1 MATITQDQLNEILKR
16 APASV
21 TRDQMISALQ
31 SRGHKLDVPVQQE
44 QGNTSIF
51 TPFQA
56 NANESIGSA
65 ATKTAGNL
73 LPSAAKFV
81 KGAAESLNPVT
92 IIKNLVSIPKEFKN
106 LLDLN
111 GGDIGKSVIDTVKQS
126 PKAAYDTLV
135 PAAARH
141 LLAGDIQSAQ
151 KAVIEDPV
159 GSVAPFVLTMKGIAE
174 RAGVG
179 AEFDAAI
186 KKVASPV
193 TETATKA
200 KNAVTSS
207 AEKTGKF
214 AVGQATGLNPE
225 TVTTIIDNPKA
236 LGAALKEKLSRKT
249 LGNSVKSAIEER
261 LNQISETGAG
271 YQTIRDAG
279 GVANFTK
286 GWLRESLT
294 KNGWIDETSGSFKST
309 KTSLLSKSERS
320 ALLEFQKTFAKKA
333 SLTAEEFLD
342 GRKYLDKWSKWSMDA
357 TTEGRALFRQIRHEY
372 NQLGSKQFNGLGE
385 LDKVY
390 GSEREALTS
399 TLKDYVAKTKDGTV
413 ILKDGALNKIANAAG
428 TGKDAV
434 LLRLKKLIPDIE
446 PQLQLLKAIEDIKN
460 ASGQKVGTYARAA
473 GLGAGAMTLNPS
485 LILASII
492 STPSIAV
499 PLLRGLG
506 MSMPKIRS
514 IIKIIGAPG
523 RALNEAPDAV
533 KPAFMNSNDQQQ

>member
-1 MATITQDQLNEILKR
+1 MATITQDQFNEILKR

-21 TRDQMISALQ
+21 TRDQLISSLQ
-31 SRGHKLDVPVQQE
+31 SRGHKVEVPVQQE

-51 TPFQA
+51 APFQA
-56 NANESIGSA
+56 NTNESVGSA
-65 ATKTAGNL
+65 AAKTAGNL

-111 GGDIGKSVIDTVKQS
+111 GGDFGKSVADTVKQS
-126 PKAAYDTLV
+126 PKAAYETLV
-135 PAAARH
+135 PPAARH
-141 LLAGDIQSAQ
+141 LLAGDIQAAQ

-159 GSVAPFVLTMKGIAE
+159 GSVAPFILTMKGIAE

-179 AEFDAAI
+179 AEFDAAM

-193 TETATKA
+193 TDTATKV
-200 KNAVTSS
+200 KETITGS
-207 AEKTGKF
+207 AEKTSKF
-214 AVGQATGLNPE
+214 AIGQATGLNPE
-225 TVTTIIDNPKA
+225 TVSTIIDNPKA
-236 LGAALKEKLSRKT
+236 LGAALKERLSRKT
-249 LGNSVKSAIEER
+249 LGQTVKGAIEDR
-261 LNQISETGAG
+261 LNQISETGSG
-271 YQTIRDAG
+271 YQAVRDAG
-279 GVANFTK
+279 GVANFAK
-286 GWLRESLT
+286 GWLRQSLT
-294 KNGWIDETSGSFKST
+294 KNGWIDETSGSFKQT

-320 ALLEFQKTFAKKA
+320 ALLEFQKTFAKKGA
-333 SLTAEEFLD
+333 LTAEEFLD

-372 NQLGSKQFNGLGE
+372 NQIGSKQFSGLSE
-385 LDKVY
+385 LDKTY
-390 GSEREALTS
+390 GAEREALS
-399 TLKDYVAKTKDGTV
+399 TVLKDYVAKTKDGTV
-413 ILKDGALNKIANAAG
+413 VLKDGALNKIANAAG
-428 TGKDAV
+428 TGKDA
-434 LLRLKKLIPDIE
+434 LLARLEKLVPDIK

-473 GLGAGAMTLNPS
+473 GLGAGAVTLNPS

-523 RALNEAPDAV
+523 RALNAAPEAV